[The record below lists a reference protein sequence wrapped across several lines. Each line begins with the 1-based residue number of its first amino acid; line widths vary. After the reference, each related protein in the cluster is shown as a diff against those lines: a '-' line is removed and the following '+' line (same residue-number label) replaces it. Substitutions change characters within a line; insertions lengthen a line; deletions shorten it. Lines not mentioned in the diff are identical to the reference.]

1 MRLYA
6 TLTSVSPQKPV
17 CWRTPASS
25 IVAQLGHAL
34 ERTQDTVPVI
44 DATTINPYTDRKAFT
59 KEREKKIALGHKAD
73 DHEDEQNWQQT
84 MG

>member
-34 ERTQDTVPVI
+34 ERTQDAVPVK
-44 DATTINPYTDRKAFT
+44 DATTLNPDTDRKVFT
-59 KEREKKIALGHKAD
+59 KEREKKIVLGQKAD
-73 DHEDEQNWQQT
+73 DHEDEQTRQQT
-84 MG
+84 LQ